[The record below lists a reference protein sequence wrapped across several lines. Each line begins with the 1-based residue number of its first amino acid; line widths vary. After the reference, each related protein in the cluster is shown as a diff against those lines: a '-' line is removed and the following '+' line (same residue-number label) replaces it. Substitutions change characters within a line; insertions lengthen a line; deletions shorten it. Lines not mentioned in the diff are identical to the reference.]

1 MLELGWYSN
10 REPGSQLSRH
20 EAKRARRFS
29 RSRNSGGRNGGACTA
44 AAFLEKFIEDGMP
57 WVHIDIAGVTTT
69 AAPTHMAPKG
79 ATGWGVAA
87 LDELV
92 RSRET

>member
-1 MLELGWYSN
+1 MSSS
-10 REPGSQLSRH
+10 PGNLIQNPGIQISQPPVTLV
-20 EAKRARRFS
+20 
-29 RSRNSGGRNGGACTA
+29 
-44 AAFLEKFIEDGMP
+44 AFLEKFIEDGMP

-69 AAPTHMAPKG
+69 NSATHMAPKG